1 MKKLLALVVVL
12 AMAGFANAGLI
23 YQTNDQAVASGM
35 DVVLP
40 AGIVEFSVANETAA
54 TGVFDGA
61 FIALYGDATY
71 GAAEIVP
78 GQLPG
83 QWSIQD
89 LGLIDLGK
97 GEVPVMFLSWDA
109 PAIDPVKAG
118 KLFFFQIDFKGPN
131 ATVEVLNISAE
142 PIYAV
147 NYIVPEP
154 MTLTLLGLGALV
166 LRRRS

>member
-12 AMAGFANAGLI
+12 AMAGIANAGLI
-23 YQTNDQAVASGM
+23 YQTNDEAVASGM
-35 DVVLP
+35 EVSLP
-40 AGIVEFSVANETAA
+40 AGIVEFSVANEAAA

-61 FIALYGDATY
+61 FIALYGDATF
-71 GAAEIVP
+71 GSSEIVP

-83 QWSIQD
+83 AWSIQD
-89 LGLIDLGK
+89 LGLIDLGN

-118 KLFFFQIDFKGPN
+118 KLFYFQINFGGTEARVD
-131 ATVEVLNISAE
+131 VLNLSAE
-142 PIYAV
+142 PVYSV
-147 NYIVPEP
+147 TYVPEP